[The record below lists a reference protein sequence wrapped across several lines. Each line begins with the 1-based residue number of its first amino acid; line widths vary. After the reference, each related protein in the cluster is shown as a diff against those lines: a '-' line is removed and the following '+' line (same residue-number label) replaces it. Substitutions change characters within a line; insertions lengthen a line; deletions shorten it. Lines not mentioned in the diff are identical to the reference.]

1 MTVPTGQPTSTQ
13 QLAALSGQVGMTHR
27 FVVAIDE
34 GAYDLGSWTKV
45 TGLSVRWDKHT
56 YRPGSANAET
66 IMPGN
71 LTYTDITLSRAA
83 CDDSK
88 KVQSWLV
95 ATTRTNNRHSGAIH
109 MVDHDNNYT
118 VTWQLKE
125 FFPIGWQITEFDASS
140 ARPALETL
148 TLAHNGF
155 LNDEAR

>member
-1 MTVPTGQPTSTQ
+1 MTAPAGQSDNQ
-13 QLAALSGQVGMTHR
+13 QEALTGQVGMTHR

-34 GAYDLGSWTKV
+34 GPYDLGSWTKV
-45 TGLSVRWDKHT
+45 TGLTVKWDKHT

-66 IMPGN
+66 ILPGN
-71 LTYTDITLSRAA
+71 VSYSDITLSRAA
-83 CDDSK
+83 CADSK

-95 ATTRTNNRHSGAIH
+95 ATTRTSNRHSGAIH
-109 MVDHDNNYT
+109 MVDHNGTFT

-125 FFPIGWQITEFDASS
+125 FFPIGWQITEFDAGA

-155 LNDEAR
+155 LDDEAR